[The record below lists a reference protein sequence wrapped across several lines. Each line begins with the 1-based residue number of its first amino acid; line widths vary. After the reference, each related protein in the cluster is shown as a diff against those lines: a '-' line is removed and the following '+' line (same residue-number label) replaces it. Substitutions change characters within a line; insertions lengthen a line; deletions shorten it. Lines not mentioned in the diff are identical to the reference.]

1 MIYGIGIDIV
11 EIKRIRNLLDRWQ
24 EKFLHRVFTKKE
36 IEYCQNKS
44 NPSSHYA
51 VRFAAKEAAGKMFGT
66 GLGNIGWKDIEVLHK
81 DNGNPY
87 LNFRNN
93 AEKEIIN
100 NNIKNVHLSLSHE
113 KEYAVAQVVA
123 EGGK

>member
-24 EKFLHRVFTKKE
+24 EKFLHRVFTEKE
-36 IEYCQNKS
+36 IEYCQKKS
-44 NPSSHYA
+44 NPSFHYA
-51 VRFAAKEAAGKMFGT
+51 VRFAAKEATGKMFGT

>member
-24 EKFLHRVFTKKE
+24 EKFLHRVFTEKE
-36 IEYCQNKS
+36 IEYCQKKS

-51 VRFAAKEAAGKMFGT
+51 VRFAAKEATGKMFGT

-113 KEYAVAQVVA
+113 KKYAVAQVVA